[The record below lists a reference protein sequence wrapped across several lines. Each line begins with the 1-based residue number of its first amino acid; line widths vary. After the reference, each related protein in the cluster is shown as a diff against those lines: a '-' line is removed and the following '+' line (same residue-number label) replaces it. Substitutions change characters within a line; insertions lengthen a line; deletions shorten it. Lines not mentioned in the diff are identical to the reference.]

1 MLARAICLSKSIKSP
16 RLLLVTDRND
26 LDDQLGKTFLNCGME
41 KVRATSGKKLIEH
54 LKNKKQVITTLIHK
68 FDKAFSSTQERASD
82 TLEIITDHKMKYKR
96 LKDLREKNYGIYKR
110 NDEYLLP

>member
-1 MLARAICLSKSIKSP
+1 MTKTVYLVRHEQTFFNFYHKVQGRCDSP
-16 RLLLVTDRND
+16 
-26 LDDQLGKTFLNCGME
+26 LNETGIRQVE
-41 KVRATSGKKLIEH
+41 ATRDYFKKKGI
-54 LKNKKQVITTLIHK
+54 K

-110 NDEYLLP
+110 NDEYLLPQLLDMVIF